1 MSGEALDPTTAPK
14 FQVAAKTLLG
24 DSQLRKNVRHATKV
38 IQAKRARVVA
48 EMPDWQDLREAG
60 QQIRQHTMR
69 HLDFYLT
76 EFERNCTAA
85 GGVVHWAKD
94 AEDARQIV
102 VGLVKASGANGQSPT
117 EVIKIKSMTTEE
129 IQLNKALEAA
139 GIHAYETD
147 LAELIIQLGH
157 DQPSHIVVPALH
169 KNRAQIREIF
179 RREMKLPGVDFSELG
194 GTPQDLAD
202 AARKFLRE
210 KFLRVKTAVSG
221 ANFLVAE
228 TGSVCIVESEGNG
241 RMCLTLPDT
250 LISVAGI
257 DKVVPTYQDLEVM
270 FQLLPRSATGERMN
284 PYNSIWTGVDKSSS
298 GGDGPRTFHVV
309 LMDNARTEILAD
321 VESRQTLHCIRCG
334 ACQNSCPV
342 YQQTGGHAYGS
353 VYAGPIGAI
362 LTPQLMEM
370 HHAQSLP
377 YASSLCGAC
386 YEVCPVKINI
396 PEVLIHLRNKVVKQQ
411 SSGLNILVNPEVLA
425 LKAVAKVFQSETVFR
440 AAQKIG
446 RLAELPLGHKDGQ
459 GEAWIDWLPGMLG
472 GWTQV
477 RDLHVMPKQTFRQ
490 WFEAR
495 GKSAAGRRARDMAG
509 DGTAIHAGGRAADA
523 VEKGAG
529 DGR

>member
-1 MSGEALDPTTAPK
+1 VSGPALDPKTAPK
-14 FQVAAKTLLG
+14 FQVAAKTLMG
-24 DSQLRKNVRHATKV
+24 DSQLRKNVKHATKV
-38 IQAKRARVVA
+38 IQTKRARVVD
-48 EMPDWQDLREAG
+48 EMPDWQQLRESG
-60 QQIRQHTMR
+60 KEIRRHTMQ
-69 HLDFYLT
+69 HLDFYL
-76 EFERNCTAA
+76 EMFERNCTAA
-85 GGVVHWAKD
+85 GGVVHWARN
-94 AEDARQIV
+94 AEEARQIV
-102 VGLVKASGANGQSPT
+102 VDLVKTSGANGVAPT

-169 KNRAQIREIF
+169 KNRSQIREIF
-179 RREMKLPGVDFSELG
+179 RREMNLPDLG

-202 AARKFLRE
+202 AARRFLRE

-221 ANFLVAE
+221 ANFLIAE
-228 TGSVCIVESEGNG
+228 TGGVCIVESEGNG
-241 RMCLTLPDT
+241 RMCLTLPET

-257 DKVVPTYQDLEVM
+257 DKVVPTFQDLEVLL
-270 FQLLPRSATGERMN
+270 QLLPRSATGERMN
-284 PYNSIWTGVDKSSS
+284 PYNSIWTGVDKISP
-298 GGDGPRTFHVV
+298 DGPRSFHVV

-321 VESRQTLHCIRCG
+321 EESRQTLHCIRCG
-334 ACQNSCPV
+334 ACQNACPV

-411 SSGLNILVNPEVLA
+411 SSGFNILANPEVMA
-425 LKAVAKVFQSETVFR
+425 LKAVGMVFR
-440 AAQKIG
+440 SEGVFHVSQKLG
-446 RLAELPLGHKDGQ
+446 RLAELPLSRKDGQ
-459 GEAWIDWLPGMLG
+459 GVGWIDWLPGMLG

-477 RDLHVMPKQTFRQ
+477 RDLREMPKQTFRE
-490 WFEAR
+490 WFEERVKA
-495 GKSAAGRRARDMAG
+495 GKHG
-509 DGTAIHAGGRAADA
+509 H
-523 VEKGAG
+523 
-529 DGR
+529 